1 MADSVK
7 RAPSRSRRRSGERG
21 ATLFVVVLAMT
32 MLAGVG
38 MYTVHAASLSERA
51 AGNGRQA
58 TQADQV
64 AELNAL
70 AFLSL
75 LRIEPRPYIQEAVN
89 ANPGECEMNAG
100 LDPGTPCLQLTSNG
114 LVPASGA
121 PLIGSD
127 SLGALGTLN
136 GMARLE
142 VTDVNDLQIP
152 IAGHDLNKEDL
163 RYYRATVTTIASLNP
178 AGVTNQCVAGMMQTT
193 GQRLVRAELVIG
205 PMPKVW
211 KQAAF

>member
-1 MADSVK
+1 MALK
-7 RAPSRSRRRSGERG
+7 RAPSGSLRRSRERG
-21 ATLFVVVLAMT
+21 ATLFVVVLAIT

-38 MYTVHAASLSERA
+38 LYTVHAASLTERA

-75 LRIEPRPYIQEAVN
+75 LRVEPRPYLQEAIN
-89 ANPGECEMNAG
+89 ANPGQCEMNAG
-100 LDPGTPCLQLTSNG
+100 LDPGATCLQLTSDG

-121 PLIGSD
+121 ALIGTD

-136 GMARLE
+136 GKARLE

-152 IAGHDLNKEDL
+152 IPGHDLNKEDL
-163 RYYRATVTTIASLNP
+163 RYYRATVTTIASLSP

-193 GQRLVRAELVIG
+193 GQRLVRAELIVG
-205 PMPKVW
+205 PTPKVW